1 MSITSANWVDRAV
14 SDIVAKEANPGGWE
28 SIVVESAG
36 NGQVYLRSSYTH
48 EYITVNENEELA
60 LCDKTTT
67 NLTDR
72 EKFVIHSEVFPEMIT
87 DLKIDSST
95 RTQTTLDLSWT
106 NPVCIYTQIEL
117 YQKGPSDE
125 FYSKIADLTNESS
138 YTVTGLNP
146 GNEYS
151 YKLLVINGDKSVS
164 TYSNEVSAKT
174 RVGDKPATPTNVKL
188 DEIGNNKVKI
198 SWDKAENA
206 THYKLQWAPS
216 AYGTYTDV
224 ENGLVK
230 DGTSIEVALTGNKY
244 ENYYRVVAI
253 NNGNNDQ
260 IGDEAEYSDVSRFV
274 SLETNLFGDHTIIF
288 AQTDD
293 TAQIDSILLAL
304 FEQQHD
310 ANADA
315 QFKADQYQVYFKP
328 GDYTETSCMY
338 LGFYTSFNG
347 LGKTPYDV
355 KLNNVA
361 IPAY

>member
-1 MSITSANWVDRAV
+1 M
-14 SDIVAKEANPGGWE
+14 
-28 SIVVESAG
+28 
-36 NGQVYLRSSYTH
+36 
-48 EYITVNENEELA
+48 
-60 LCDKTTT
+60 
-67 NLTDR
+67 
-72 EKFVIHSEVFPEMIT
+72 
-87 DLKIDSST
+87 
-95 RTQTTLDLSWT
+95 TL
-106 NPVCIYTQIEL
+106 P
-117 YQKGPSDE
+117 
-125 FYSKIADLTNESS
+125 
-138 YTVTGLNP
+138 
-146 GNEYS
+146 
-151 YKLLVINGDKSVS
+151 
-164 TYSNEVSAKT
+164 
-174 RVGDKPATPTNVKL
+174 
-188 DEIGNNKVKI
+188 
-198 SWDKAENA
+198 
-206 THYKLQWAPS
+206 
-216 AYGTYTDV
+216 
-224 ENGLVK
+224 
-230 DGTSIEVALTGNKY
+230 VALTGNKY

-361 IPAY
+361 IPAYLTDNNATCNFWRSMENVSIINTGNEQGKAQYGSWRADEFNWAVAQAAPLRRVYSSRNVSYDWNYGWASGGYVADSYFEGDAGTHSGQQFYTRNSVINGNAFGTTLNNFYQGVISDNFIFPK